1 MKLTIRLSDL
11 DDVKRFVD
19 ITSRYDE
26 EMSLV
31 SGNHTV
37 DAKSV
42 LGVFA
47 IDLTQPLEL
56 ICDLEDEALKNDLKP
71 FTAA

>member
-11 DDVKRFVD
+11 HDVKRLVD

-26 EMSLV
+26 EISLI
-31 SGNHTV
+31 GGGHTV

-42 LGVFA
+42 LGVFT

-56 ICDLEDEALKNDLKP
+56 VCDMEDEALLRDLKP
-71 FTAA
+71 FIAA

>member
-26 EMSLV
+26 EMSLI
-31 SGNHTV
+31 GGGHTV

-47 IDLTQPLEL
+47 VDLTQPLEL
-56 ICDLEDEALKNDLKP
+56 VCDLEDEALKRDLEP